1 MASFGYEAINAKGAT
16 IKGSIE
22 ADNIDK
28 ATAMLKAQE
37 LIPVNVKEQDALT
50 KDMSFAFLSKRPDA
64 RAFSV
69 FCRQFV
75 SMAQAGVSLID
86 SLNMLSDQTENK
98 VLRDAIREIQ
108 TEVEKGESL
117 TVAMRK
123 QKIMPRLLCSMVEA
137 GEASG
142 SLDIAFDR
150 MAVHFEKDAKLKAM
164 VKKAAIYP
172 IIVIIVAIAVVIV
185 MLRMVIPTFA
195 DMFKD
200 MDMELPEITKGV
212 IKLSDFIGE
221 KWLLIVIVV
230 GLLAFGI
237 KAFKNSSY
245 GEMVFAKAGLKMP
258 LFGSLTIKNSS
269 ARLAR
274 TLSTLL
280 AAGLPLVEATGI
292 TAETMDNKIIKD
304 TLMAAKDEIIQG
316 TPLSV
321 PLRQCGLFPP
331 MVYQMTRIGEEAGDI
346 EGLLEKLADY
356 YEEEV
361 EAATAS
367 LMAAMEPMI
376 IIGLAGIVGTLIGA
390 VLAPM
395 AKMYEGLD
403 NL

>member
-16 IKGSIE
+16 VRGSVE

-28 ATAMLKAQE
+28 ATAMLKSQE
-37 LIPVNVKEQDALT
+37 LIPVSVKEQDALT
-50 KDMSFAFLSKRPDA
+50 KDMSFAFLSKKPDA

-98 VLRDAIREIQ
+98 VLRDAIRDVQ

-123 QKIMPRLLCSMVEA
+123 QKIMPPLLCSMVEA

-150 MAVHFEKDAKLKAM
+150 MATHFEKDAKLKALI
-164 VKKAAIYP
+164 KKAAIYP

-200 MDMELPEITKGV
+200 MDMDLPAITQGV

-221 KWLLIVIVV
+221 KWWLLIIIVV
-230 GLLAFGI
+230 GLVVGI
-237 KAFKNSSY
+237 RAFKKSSY
-245 GEMVFAKAGLKMP
+245 GEMVFAKAGLRMP
-258 LFGSLTIKNSS
+258 LFGSLTVKNSS

-292 TAETMDNKIIKD
+292 TADTMDNKIIKD
-304 TLMAAKDEIIQG
+304 ALIAAKDEIVQG

-321 PLRQCGLFPP
+321 PLKQCGLFPP

-376 IIGLAGIVGTLIGA
+376 IIVLAGIVGTLIGA

>member
-16 IKGSIE
+16 VKGSIE

-98 VLRDAIREIQ
+98 VLRDAIREVQ

-150 MAVHFEKDAKLKAM
+150 MAIHFEKDAKLKAL

-200 MDMELPEITKGV
+200 MDMELPAITQGV

-221 KWLLIVIVV
+221 KWLLIIIVV
-230 GLLAFGI
+230 GLLVLGI
-237 KAFKNSSY
+237 RAFKNSSY
-245 GEMVFAKAGLKMP
+245 GEMVFAKAGLKIP

-304 TLMAAKDEIIQG
+304 TLIAAKDEIVQG

-321 PLRQCGLFPP
+321 PLKQCGLFPP

>member
-16 IKGSIE
+16 VRGSVE

-37 LIPVNVKEQDALT
+37 LIPVSVKEQDALT
-50 KDMSFAFLSKRPDA
+50 KDMSFAFLSKKPDA

-98 VLRDAIREIQ
+98 VLRDAIREVQ

-123 QKIMPRLLCSMVEA
+123 QKIMPPLLCSMVEA

-150 MAVHFEKDAKLKAM
+150 MATHFEKDAKLKAM

-200 MDMELPEITKGV
+200 MDMDLPEITKGV
-212 IKLSDFIGE
+212 IRLSDFIGE
-221 KWLLIVIVV
+221 KWLLLIIITGALV
-230 GLLAFGI
+230 FGI
-237 KAFKNSSY
+237 RAFKKSSY

-292 TAETMDNKIIKD
+292 TADTMDNKIIKD
-304 TLMAAKDEIIQG
+304 ALMAAKDEIVQG

-321 PLRQCGLFPP
+321 PLKQCGLFPP

-361 EAATAS
+361 EMATAS

>member
-98 VLRDAIREIQ
+98 VLRDAIREVQ

-150 MAVHFEKDAKLKAM
+150 MAIHFEKDAKLRAM

-172 IIVIIVAIAVVIV
+172 IIVIIVAIAVVII

-200 MDMELPEITKGV
+200 MGMDLPAITKGV

-221 KWLLIVIVV
+221 KWLLLIIIIGAVV
-230 GLLAFGI
+230 FGI
-237 KAFKNSSY
+237 RAFKNSSY

-376 IIGLAGIVGTLIGA
+376 IIALAGIVGTLIGA
-390 VLAPM
+390 VMAPM
-395 AKMYEGLD
+395 AKMYQGLD

>member
-1 MASFGYEAINAKGAT
+1 
-16 IKGSIE
+16 
-22 ADNIDK
+22 
-28 ATAMLKAQE
+28 MLKAQE
-37 LIPVNVKEQDALT
+37 LIPVSVKEQDALT
-50 KDMSFAFLSKRPDA
+50 KDMSFAFLSKKPDA

-123 QKIMPRLLCSMVEA
+123 QKIMPPLLCSMVEA

-150 MAVHFEKDAKLKAM
+150 MAVHFEKDAKIRAM

-200 MDMELPEITKGV
+200 MDMDLPEITKGV
-212 IKLSDFIGE
+212 IRLSDFIGE
-221 KWLLIVIVV
+221 KWLLIIIVV
-230 GLLAFGI
+230 GALAFGLR
-237 KAFKNSSY
+237 AFKKSSY
-245 GEMVFAKAGLKMP
+245 GEMVFAKAGLRLP
-258 LFGSLTIKNSS
+258 LFGALTVKNSS

-292 TAETMDNKIIKD
+292 TADTMDNKIIKD
-304 TLMAAKDEIIQG
+304 ALLAAKDEIVQG

-321 PLRQCGLFPP
+321 PLKQCGLFPP

-361 EAATAS
+361 EQATAA

-376 IIGLAGIVGTLIGA
+376 IIVLAGIVGTLIGA

>member
-1 MASFGYEAINAKGAT
+1 
-16 IKGSIE
+16 
-22 ADNIDK
+22 
-28 ATAMLKAQE
+28 MLKAQE

-98 VLRDAIREIQ
+98 VLRDAIREVQ

-150 MAVHFEKDAKLKAM
+150 MAIHFEKDAKLRAM

-172 IIVIIVAIAVVIV
+172 IIVIIVAIAVVII

-200 MDMELPEITKGV
+200 MGMDLPAITKGV

-221 KWLLIVIVV
+221 KWLLLIIIIGAVV
-230 GLLAFGI
+230 FGI
-237 KAFKNSSY
+237 RAFKNSSY

-376 IIGLAGIVGTLIGA
+376 IIALAGIVGTLIGA
-390 VLAPM
+390 VMAPM
-395 AKMYEGLD
+395 AKMYQGLD

>member
-16 IKGSIE
+16 VRGSVE

-37 LIPVNVKEQDALT
+37 LIPVSVKEQDVLT
-50 KDMSFAFLSKRPDA
+50 KDMSFAFLSKKPDA

-123 QKIMPRLLCSMVEA
+123 QKIMPPLLCSMVEA

-200 MDMELPEITKGV
+200 MEMELPAITQGV
-212 IKLSDFIGE
+212 IKLSDFLGE
-221 KWLLIVIVV
+221 RWLLIIIVV
-230 GLLAFGI
+230 GGLVFGI
-237 KAFKNSSY
+237 RAFKKSSY
-245 GEMVFAKAGLKMP
+245 GEMVFAKAGLRMP
-258 LFGSLTIKNSS
+258 LFGSLTVKNSS

-292 TAETMDNKIIKD
+292 TADTMDNKIIKD
-304 TLMAAKDEIIQG
+304 ALLAAKDEIVQG

-321 PLRQCGLFPP
+321 PLKQCGLFPP

-361 EAATAS
+361 EMATAS

-376 IIGLAGIVGTLIGA
+376 IIVLAGIVGTLIGA

>member
-16 IKGSIE
+16 VRGSVE

-37 LIPVNVKEQDALT
+37 LIPVSVKEQDALT
-50 KDMSFAFLSKRPDA
+50 KDMSFAFLSKKPDA

-98 VLRDAIREIQ
+98 VLRDAIREVQ

-123 QKIMPRLLCSMVEA
+123 QKIMPPLLCSMVEA

-150 MAVHFEKDAKLKAM
+150 MAVHFEKDAKLKALI
-164 VKKAAIYP
+164 KKAAIYP

-200 MDMELPEITKGV
+200 MDMDLPAITKGV

-221 KWLLIVIVV
+221 KWLLIIIVV
-230 GLLAFGI
+230 GVVVFGI
-237 KAFKNSSY
+237 RAFKKSSY

-292 TAETMDNKIIKD
+292 TADTMDNKIIKD
-304 TLMAAKDEIIQG
+304 ALMAAKDEIVQG

-321 PLRQCGLFPP
+321 PLKQCGLFPP

-376 IIGLAGIVGTLIGA
+376 IIVLAGIVGTLIGA

>member
-1 MASFGYEAINAKGAT
+1 MASFAYEAINKKGAT
-16 IKGSIE
+16 VKGSIE

-28 ATAMLKAQE
+28 AQAMVKAQE
-37 LIPVNVKEQDALT
+37 LIPVSVKEQDALT
-50 KDMSFAFLSKRPDA
+50 KDINLSGLSKGPDA
-64 RAFSV
+64 RAFAI

-98 VLRDAIREIQ
+98 KLREAIREIQ
-108 TEVEKGESL
+108 TDVEKGESL

-123 QKIMPRLLCSMVEA
+123 QKLMPSLLCSMVEA

-150 MAVHFEKDAKLKAM
+150 MGTHFENDARLKALI
-164 VKKAAIYP
+164 KKAMIYP
-172 IIVIIVAIAVVIV
+172 VIVIVVAIAVVIV
-185 MLRMVIPTFA
+185 MLEMVIPTFA

-200 MDMELPEITKGV
+200 MDMDLPAITKGV
-212 IKLSDFIGE
+212 ISLSDFIAA
-221 KWLLIVIVV
+221 KWYIIIAVV
-230 GLLAFGI
+230 AAIAIAFR
-237 KAFKNSSY
+237 AFAKSAY
-245 GEMVFAKAGLKMP
+245 GEMVIAKIGLKAP
-258 LFGSLTIKNSS
+258 LFGSLTIKSS
-269 ARLAR
+269 CAQLAR

-280 AAGLPLVEATGI
+280 AAGLPLVDAVGI
-292 TAETMDNKIIKD
+292 TADTMSNKIMKD
-304 TLMAAKDEIIQG
+304 ALTASKDEIIQG

-321 PLRQCGLFPP
+321 PLKQCGLFPP

-346 EGLLEKLADY
+346 EGLLTKLADY
-356 YEEEV
+356 YDEEV
-361 EAATAS
+361 ENATQA
-367 LMAAMEPMI
+367 LTAAMEPMI
-376 IIGLAGIVGTLIGA
+376 IIVLAGIVGTLIGA

>member
-37 LIPVNVKEQDALT
+37 LIPVSVKEQDALT
-50 KDMSFAFLSKRPDA
+50 KDLDFAFLSKKPDA
-64 RAFSV
+64 RAFSI

-98 VLRDAIREIQ
+98 VLRDAIREVQ

-123 QKIMPRLLCSMVEA
+123 QKIMPPLLCSMVEA

-172 IIVIIVAIAVVIV
+172 VIVIIVAIAVVIV
-185 MLRMVIPTFA
+185 MLRMVIPTFSE
-195 DMFKD
+195 MFMD

-221 KWLLIVIVV
+221 KWLLIIIVV
-230 GLLAFGI
+230 GLLVFGI
-237 KAFKNSSY
+237 RAFKNSSY
-245 GEMVFAKAGLKMP
+245 GEMVFAKAGLKLP

-292 TAETMDNKIIKD
+292 TADTMDNKIIKD
-304 TLMAAKDEIIQG
+304 TLMAAKDEIVQG

-321 PLRQCGLFPP
+321 PLKQCGLFPP

-376 IIGLAGIVGTLIGA
+376 IIVLAGIVGTLIGA